1 MTRRVFLDTSAWVA
15 AANPRDRFHVP
26 AARWYRSALA
36 AGQVFLTTNLV
47 LAETYVMLC
56 RRIGDAVALDLLDRL
71 RSDPSH
77 EIVWS
82 TPDLEREAVDRW
94 LRPRLGQR
102 ISLVDAVSFEVMRR
116 EGIRTAFAFDGHFEA
131 AGFERVPTRDR

>member
-1 MTRRVFLDTSAWVA
+1 MSRRVFLDTSAWVA
-15 AANPRDRFHVP
+15 AVNPRDRYHVP
-26 AARWYRSALA
+26 AAQEYRSALTQ
-36 AGQVFLTTNLV
+36 GQVFLTTNLV

-56 RRIGDAVALDLLDRL
+56 RRMGDAVALDLLDRM

-77 EIVWS
+77 EVVWS

-102 ISLVDAVSFEVMRR
+102 LSLADAVSFEVMRR
-116 EGIRTAFAFDGHFEA
+116 EGLRTAFTFDGDFAA
-131 AGFERVPTRDR
+131 AGFDLIPAA